1 MRFIWINPHPRWII
15 WITNWETRIG
25 NWTCQYPSTIVL
37 SKLSC
42 NYYIIFRNISG
53 YLRYNLVSTRTDCIS
68 LHCTTTCTGR
78 FSLCCTAT
86 TCTIHFG
93 LCCTATTCTSRF
105 SLCCTATTCTDCI
118 GPHCT
123 ATTCTGRFSLY
134 CTAATCTGWIGLRC
148 TATTCT
154 GRFSPYC
161 TTWGTGSCHIS
172 WHWPT
177 CK

>member
-42 NYYIIFRNISG
+42 NYCIIFRNISG
-53 YLRYNLVSTRTDCIS
+53 YLRYNLVPTRTDCIS
-68 LHCTTTCTGR
+68 L
-78 FSLCCTAT
+78 
-86 TCTIHFG
+86 
-93 LCCTATTCTSRF
+93 
-105 SLCCTATTCTDCI
+105 
-118 GPHCT
+118 HCT
-123 ATTCTGRFSLY
+123 ATTCTGRFSIR
-134 CTAATCTGWIGLRC
+134 CTAITCTGRFGIHCTAITCTGCFSIRCTAITCTGRFGLHCTATTCTGRFSIRC

-154 GRFSPYC
+154 GRFSIYC

-172 WHWPT
+172 WYWPT
-177 CK
+177 CN